1 MNYIIIIEIL
11 ILLTSLLFVIR
22 WGINLHR
29 VQNEEVRLLNEA
41 LELATDLVTTMEK
54 GNDYLA
60 NQSNRLERDFKNKGL
75 S

>member
-1 MNYIIIIEIL
+1 MNYIIITEIL
-11 ILLTSLLFVIR
+11 ILLTSLFFVIR

-60 NQSNRLERDFKNKGL
+60 NQSNRLERDCKNKGL

>member
-1 MNYIIIIEIL
+1 MNYIIITEIL
-11 ILLTSLLFVIR
+11 ILLTSLFFVIR

-29 VQNEEVRLLNEA
+29 EQNEEVRLLNEA
-41 LELATDLVTTMEK
+41 LDLATDLVTTMEK

-60 NQSNRLERDFKNKGL
+60 NQSNRLERDCKNKGL

>member
-1 MNYIIIIEIL
+1 MNYIIITEIL
-11 ILLTSLLFVIR
+11 ILLTSLFLVLR

-29 VQNEEVRLLNEA
+29 VQKEEVRLLNEA

-54 GNDYLA
+54 GNAYLA
-60 NQSNRLERDFKNKGL
+60 SECNKLERDCKNKGL

>member
-54 GNDYLA
+54 GNAYLA
-60 NQSNRLERDFKNKGL
+60 SECNKLEKGNI
-75 S
+75 

>member
-1 MNYIIIIEIL
+1 MNYIIITEIL
-11 ILLTSLLFVIR
+11 ILLTSLFFVIR

-29 VQNEEVRLLNEA
+29 EQNEEVRLLNEA
-41 LELATDLVTTMEK
+41 LDLATDLVTAMEK

-60 NQSNRLERDFKNKGL
+60 SQSNRLERDCKNKGL

>member
-1 MNYIIIIEIL
+1 MNYIIITEIL
-11 ILLTSLLFVIR
+11 ILLTSLFFVLR

-29 VQNEEVRLLNEA
+29 EQNEEVRLLNEA
-41 LELATDLVTTMEK
+41 LDLATDLVTAMEK

-60 NQSNRLERDFKNKGL
+60 NQSNRLESDCKNKGL

>member
-11 ILLTSLLFVIR
+11 ILLTSLFFVIR

-29 VQNEEVRLLNEA
+29 EQNEEVRLLNEA
-41 LELATDLVTTMEK
+41 LDLATDLVTAMEK

-60 NQSNRLERDFKNKGL
+60 SQSNRLERDCKNKGL

>member
-11 ILLTSLLFVIR
+11 ILLTSLFFVIR

-29 VQNEEVRLLNEA
+29 EQNEEVRLLNEA

-54 GNDYLA
+54 GNAYLA
-60 NQSNRLERDFKNKGL
+60 SECNKLEKGNI
-75 S
+75 

>member
-11 ILLTSLLFVIR
+11 ILLTSLFFVIR

-29 VQNEEVRLLNEA
+29 EQKEEARLLNET

-54 GNDYLA
+54 GNAYLA
-60 NQSNRLERDFKNKGL
+60 SECNKLEKDKI
-75 S
+75 

>member
-11 ILLTSLLFVIR
+11 ILLTSLFFVLR

-29 VQNEEVRLLNEA
+29 EQNEEVRLLNEA
-41 LELATDLVTTMEK
+41 LDLATDLVTAMEK

-60 NQSNRLERDFKNKGL
+60 SQSNRLERDCKNKGL

>member
-1 MNYIIIIEIL
+1 MNYIIITEIL

-54 GNDYLA
+54 GNAYLA
-60 NQSNRLERDFKNKGL
+60 SECNKLEKGNI
-75 S
+75 

>member
-1 MNYIIIIEIL
+1 MNYIIITEIL
-11 ILLTSLLFVIR
+11 ILLTSLFLVIR

-29 VQNEEVRLLNEA
+29 EQNEEVRLLNEA
-41 LELATDLVTTMEK
+41 LELATDLVATMEK

-60 NQSNRLERDFKNKGL
+60 NQSNRLERDCKNKGL

>member
-29 VQNEEVRLLNEA
+29 VQKEEVRLLNEA

-54 GNDYLA
+54 GNAYLA
-60 NQSNRLERDFKNKGL
+60 SECNKLEKGNI
-75 S
+75 

>member
-11 ILLTSLLFVIR
+11 ILLTSLFFVLR

-29 VQNEEVRLLNEA
+29 EQNEEVRLLNEA
-41 LELATDLVTTMEK
+41 LDLATDLVTTMEK
-54 GNDYLA
+54 GNAYLA
-60 NQSNRLERDFKNKGL
+60 SQSNKLENECNNKGL

>member
-11 ILLTSLLFVIR
+11 ILLTSLFFVIR

-29 VQNEEVRLLNEA
+29 EQNEEVRLLNEA
-41 LELATDLVTTMEK
+41 LDLATDLVTAMEK

-60 NQSNRLERDFKNKGL
+60 NQSNRLERDCKNKGL